1 MRNPAPTVRSQSG
14 ISGPGSHGPAMEA
27 MKAVSD
33 YGEHSCPVLS
43 CPVSSHLFSSLF
55 PFILVSSSSNILPL
69 FSFLL
74 FLLLPPP
81 HPGDNQ
87 LVVTG
92 IFENYIK
99 IKISDPTMNK
109 VTCRGNSHSFLTT
122 PLYVPIPVPLLVPVC
137 TVTARCITHR
147 GHTSNNDNTS
157 FFYLNQLLILHPCSC
172 SLFFFVP
179 FCFHFPPPSSF
190 IHPPHSPTI
199 THRLTHTSS
208 H

>member
-33 YGEHSCPVLS
+33 SGEHSCPVLSCPVLSCPVLS

-55 PFILVSSSSNILPL
+55 SFILVSSSSNILPL

-109 VTCRGNSHSFLTT
+109 VTCRGNTHSFLTT
-122 PLYVPIPVPLLVPVC
+122 PLYVPIPVPLPVPVC
-137 TVTARCITHR
+137 TVTARC
-147 GHTSNNDNTS
+147 
-157 FFYLNQLLILHPCSC
+157 HPQRA
-172 SLFFFVP
+172 
-179 FCFHFPPPSSF
+179 H
-190 IHPPHSPTI
+190 IQ
-199 THRLTHTSS
+199 
-208 H
+208 